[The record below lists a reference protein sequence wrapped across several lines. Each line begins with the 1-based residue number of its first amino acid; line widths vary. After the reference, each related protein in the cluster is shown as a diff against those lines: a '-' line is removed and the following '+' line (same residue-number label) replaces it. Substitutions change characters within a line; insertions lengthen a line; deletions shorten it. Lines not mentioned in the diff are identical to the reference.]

1 METLNEKLEDVFIVS
16 NILLKYGKD
25 NPDIVEYLS
34 KNKLLK
40 YVKKNKN
47 VVKYMSKNKLVTKD
61 KNNNLCVV
69 ISYKKLED

>member
-1 METLNEKLEDVFIVS
+1 METLNEKLEYVFIAS

-34 KNKLLK
+34 KNKL
-40 YVKKNKN
+40 
-47 VVKYMSKNKLVTKD
+47 VTKD
-61 KNNNLCVV
+61 KNSNLCVV

>member
-34 KNKLLK
+34 KNKL
-40 YVKKNKN
+40 
-47 VVKYMSKNKLVTKD
+47 VTKD
-61 KNNNLCVV
+61 KNSNLCVV

>member
-25 NPDIVEYLS
+25 NPDVVEYL
-34 KNKLLK
+34 
-40 YVKKNKN
+40 
-47 VVKYMSKNKLVTKD
+47 SKNKLVTKD
-61 KNNNLCVV
+61 KNSNLCVV